1 MKANFIVNLVCFIAV
16 FCSLACGPSDEQV
29 KKVIKVGT
37 EIAAIQKD
45 YYPAIT
51 ELGRVAGQ
59 VESVSQRQDPSTNAM
74 ASEITKAR
82 QFITDAFTACQK
94 AQDSAVVGS
103 MYTSAEKYI
112 LAEEQFKAL
121 LKEALEKTNA
131 AVNKSHE
138 VLEALAN
145 AKTGKQ
151 ARKR

>member
-1 MKANFIVNLVCFIAV
+1 MKANFIVMLVCFMQALYL
-16 FCSLACGPSDEQV
+16 LACGPSDEQV

-37 EIAAIQKD
+37 EIAEIQKD

-59 VESVSQRQDPSTNAM
+59 IEKVLQRQDPSTKAM
-74 ASEITKAR
+74 ASEITKA
-82 QFITDAFTACQK
+82 QQLITEAFTASQK

-103 MYTSAEKYI
+103 MYASSEKYI
-112 LAEEQFKAL
+112 LAEERFKAL
-121 LKEALEKTNA
+121 LKEALEKTKI
-131 AVNKSHE
+131 AVSKSHE

-151 ARKR
+151 ARKK

>member
-1 MKANFIVNLVCFIAV
+1 MKANFILNFVCFIV
-16 FCSLACGPSDEQV
+16 VLCLLACGPSDEQV

-51 ELGRVAGQ
+51 QLGKVAGQ
-59 VESVSQRQDPSTNAM
+59 IENVSQRKDRSTMAM
-74 ASEITKAR
+74 ANEITKA
-82 QFITDAFTACQK
+82 QQLITDAFKACQK

-103 MYTSAEKYI
+103 MYASAEKYI
-112 LAEEQFKAL
+112 LAEEEFKAL
-121 LKEALEKTNA
+121 LKEALEKTKT
-131 AVNKSHE
+131 AVSKSHE

-151 ARKR
+151 DRKR

>member
-1 MKANFIVNLVCFIAV
+1 MKANFIRNLVCFIAV
-16 FCSLACGPSDEQV
+16 LCLLACGPSDEQV

-51 ELGRVAGQ
+51 QLGKVAGQ
-59 VESVSQRQDPSTNAM
+59 IESVSQRQDPAAKAM
-74 ASEITKAR
+74 VSEITQA
-82 QFITDAFTACQK
+82 QQLITDAFTACQK

-103 MYTSAEKYI
+103 MYASAEQYI

-131 AVNKSHE
+131 AVSKSHN

-151 ARKR
+151 ARKK